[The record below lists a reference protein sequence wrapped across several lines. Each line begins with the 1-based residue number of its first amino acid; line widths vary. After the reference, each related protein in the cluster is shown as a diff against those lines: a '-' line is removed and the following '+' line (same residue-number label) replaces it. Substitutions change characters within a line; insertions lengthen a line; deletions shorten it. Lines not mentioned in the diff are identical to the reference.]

1 MLAVIRDLDVL
12 KAIEP
17 PQVATYLQATGW
29 NQESMIAD
37 KASIWIQQND
47 SGEKLEVLLP
57 LKPEFTDFHRCMRDV
72 LEILEYAEDRSQLEI
87 LGDIVNYD
95 ADAIALRV
103 PPPLANKGSIPLA
116 ENIELIQ
123 FLRDTL
129 LWAASATINR
139 QAYFREPPSEALAY
153 LGQLRLGFSPQYP
166 ACFVTIL
173 SPIDS
178 GYSNGIVPF
187 SRQVVKTWVQ
197 ALEAI
202 AWAAEKSLS
211 TGNLSP
217 FIGTEERGVSANL
230 CAAIARIYDI
240 IGNSSIEINLTWS
253 PLLPLSKPRQLIIPD
268 RAMQAIASIGS
279 LGNQFHENW
288 QHELNNQAIIV

>member
-1 MLAVIRDLDVL
+1 MKAVIRDLDVL

-17 PQVATYLQATGW
+17 PQVATYLQANGW

-47 SGEKLEVLLP
+47 SGEELDILLP
-57 LKPEFTDFHRCMRDV
+57 LKSEFKDFPILISQV
-72 LEILEYAEDRSQLEI
+72 IEGLEYAEDRSQL
-87 LGDIVNYD
+87 DIISDIINYD

-103 PPPLANKGSIPLA
+103 PPPLADKGSIPLFTH
-116 ENIELIQ
+116 IELIQ
-123 FLRDTL
+123 SLKDTL
-129 LWAASATINR
+129 LWAACATLKR
-139 QAYFREPPSEALAY
+139 QVYFPEPPSEALAY

-197 ALEAI
+197 ALSAI

-211 TGNLSP
+211 TGNLSS
-217 FIGTEERGVSANL
+217 FVGTEERGVSANL

-240 IGNSSIEINLTWS
+240 LGNSSIEINLTWS
-253 PLLPLSKPRQLIIPD
+253 PLLPVAKPRQLIIPD
-268 RAMQAIASIGS
+268 RAMQAIASIAS
-279 LGNQFHENW
+279 LGNNFQKNW
-288 QHELNNQAIIV
+288 QQELNKELV